1 MPAMLNPFGI
11 DCHILKDLASSDVSR
26 SNREKKESGWG
37 PRPRGWPP
45 PSPNR
50 QLLHHTP
57 NVLINP
63 ISEVPRLADVAIR
76 RAV

>member
-45 PSPNR
+45 
-50 QLLHHTP
+50 Q
-57 NVLINP
+57 VLIDSSFITP
-63 ISEVPRLADVAIR
+63 LMC
-76 RAV
+76 